1 VGVLLEKYEK
11 KNVFFL
17 FIMAGD
23 EDLPLLH
30 FKKHLRIPGHADH
43 PFRAKPITDSG
54 SSRSPIPIEADHRF
68 RSMPISWHA
77 LIILSRAK

>member
-1 VGVLLEKYEK
+1 MDILVP
-11 KNVFFL
+11 
-17 FIMAGD
+17 FIGIHICMD
-23 EDLPLLH
+23 ILH
-30 FKKHLRIPGHADH
+30 YWMRIPGHADH